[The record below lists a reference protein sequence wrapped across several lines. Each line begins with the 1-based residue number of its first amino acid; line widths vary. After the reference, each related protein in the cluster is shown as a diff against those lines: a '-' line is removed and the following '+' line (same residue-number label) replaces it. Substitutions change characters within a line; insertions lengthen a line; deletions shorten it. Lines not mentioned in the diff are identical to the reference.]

1 MDDNRKKALEAALY
15 DYWRTPYNWNQR
27 NQLRAAIRT
36 YLRESG
42 IGAVV
47 EAARE
52 LHAVTSNLGAA
63 LSDDN
68 VPAIKNSVTTN
79 LLATSKLLAAV
90 AALDKEP
97 GE

>member
-1 MDDNRKKALEAALY
+1 MIGLNAKALMMAAHDFIDAAQTDEPRLE
-15 DYWRTPYNWNQR
+15 T
-27 NQLRAAIRT
+27 AIRT

-52 LHAVTSNLGAA
+52 CRHAFAVKSKTAA
-63 LSDDN
+63 AIMDDILRAAAQ
-68 VPAIKNSVTTN
+68 VS
-79 LLATSKLLAAV
+79 ATV

-97 GE
+97 GHD